1 MDPVDDQIP
10 DELAVLGRY
19 LTAAHGSAHVV
30 LGDRNRISF
39 HQGGAAE
46 VGVNHVRCRRLI
58 AIERLGYCLRDFLLS
73 FAAQP
78 FTVALEHLHHLF
90 RGR

>member
-1 MDPVDDQIP
+1 M
-10 DELAVLGRY
+10 
-19 LTAAHGSAHVV
+19 
-30 LGDRNRISF
+30 
-39 HQGGAAE
+39 
-46 VGVNHVRCRRLI
+46 I
-58 AIERLGYCLRDFLLS
+58 AIKRLGYCLHDFRLS